1 MSLIVTAKSGADIEP
16 VPEGLHLAVCVGLC
30 DVGTIHS
37 EMFGRDSR
45 KCILQFEFPEL
56 PALDSGPRI
65 MSRQFTMSLNA
76 KAKLRAFLETW
87 RGRKFTEAELAG
99 FDLEKL
105 LGAPCQLQVMH
116 TVKEDGRTS
125 ANITTAIPA
134 PKGVRPVASIKP
146 YLFTVD
152 ALTAAV
158 LPDSLQTWIADLVR
172 TSREWRALTEAR
184 KRPRTTAPTAAPPTA
199 EDEDDV
205 FGAAQDALAEE
216 SDPFV

>member
-16 VPEGLHLAVCVGLC
+16 VPEGLHLAICIGLY

-56 PALDSGPRI
+56 PPLESKPRI

-76 KAKLRAFLETW
+76 KANLRAFLETW

-152 ALTAAV
+152 SLTAPV
-158 LPDSLQTWIADLVR
+158 LPESMQQWVQDLVK
-172 TSREWRALTEAR
+172 TSREWRALTETP
-184 KRPRTTAPTAAPPTA
+184 KRQRTAAPAAAPPPA
-199 EDEDDV
+199 EDDDDV
-205 FGAAQDALAEE
+205 FGAVRDAAAEE

>member
-16 VPEGLHLAVCVGLC
+16 VPEGLHLAVCVGLY

-56 PALDSGPRI
+56 PPLESGPRI

-87 RGRKFTEAELAG
+87 RGRKFTEQELAG

-134 PKGVRPVASIKP
+134 PKGIRPVASIKP

-152 ALTAAV
+152 ALTAPV
-158 LPDSLQTWIADLVR
+158 LPESMQQWIQDLVK
-172 TSREWRALTEAR
+172 TSQQWRALTESP
-184 KRPRTTAPTAAPPTA
+184 KRPRVSAPAATPPPT
-199 EDEDDV
+199 DDDDV
-205 FGAAQDALAEE
+205 FGAAQDAEA
-216 SDPFV
+216 DTDRDYFA